1 MSNQFYLVLHYFG
14 IILFFVSFGG
24 LIISSFSSNSLA
36 KTAKQLKL
44 LHGIGLLLI
53 LVAGFGLMAIEG
65 YGFDGWIILKII
77 IWILFG
83 ASIAFIKKENLKNII
98 WNIVI
103 IFGFLAVYLAVF
115 KPF

>member
-36 KTAKQLKL
+36 KAAKQLKL

-53 LVAGFGLMAIEG
+53 LVPGFRLMVKEG
-65 YGFDGWIILKII
+65 YGLEVWIILKII
-77 IWILFG
+77 IWIFFG
-83 ASIAFIKKENLKNII
+83 ASIAFIKKEKLKNII
-98 WNIVI
+98 WNSVI
-103 IFGFLAVYLAVF
+103 ILGFLAVYLAVF